1 MAVRRGSAFP
11 VRPAAPIKGLSAGDG
26 ARCPPPAPQAIFLST
41 FSQVSPKRRLAPHP
55 PVCFPPPRG
64 AGGAPRGGGGVKGL
78 LSPGG
83 GSSP

>member
-11 VRPAAPIKGLSAGDG
+11 ARPAAPIKGLSAGDG

-55 PVCFPPPRG
+55 PVCLRPPPPVELAELRG
-64 AGGAPRGGGGVKGL
+64 EEGE
-78 LSPGG
+78 
-83 GSSP
+83 